1 MIVATASLFL
11 GLRDQQQSVRE
22 GTHEDEMWAVFQTH
36 RQASSLVESILV
48 AQDGATAETLD
59 AVRLNFDIVVS
70 RVSLLNTGFFASQF
84 NGGKDLQQNAEQLE
98 RLLRQM
104 AIAMDT
110 FSTIPEALPGALTNL
125 LRGAYAI
132 QSKSNDLVVLTNER
146 LNNERAKLRNDT
158 FENYSQLAQ
167 MVAAMAS
174 VFLGTITLLFVQL
187 KFLAQTQSQLR
198 EMSIGNA
205 KSAKDAKAASKA
217 KSMFL
222 ATMSHEIR
230 TPLNGIIGAV
240 DLLKQTELN
249 VEQSQRALTISRSS
263 HVLLDVINDILDF
276 SNLDAN
282 GVTYQIAPVSMP
294 DMAEILA
301 DIFQQRLQ
309 DAGLELEF
317 DFPPVIV
324 STDDVRIRQVLL
336 NLIGNAIKFTPAG
349 KIKVSSK
356 IIKNGLMRIE
366 VKDSGIGVT
375 PEDQQKLFQDFSQIE
390 GSASRRFG
398 GSGLG
403 LAISKRIVTGLGGS
417 IGVNSIEGEGSIFW
431 FELPLEV
438 LGPALKPDRNA
449 EPKPVVSDQKY
460 QARVLVVEDNRVN
473 QEIAKA
479 LFETFGTIVTTASDG
494 QSALQQMHSATFDL
508 VIMDLQM
515 PVLDGITAT
524 KQLRKLGFL
533 TPIVGLTANAFE
545 EDRRLCLEAGMNEF
559 VAKPITRDKVASV
572 LKSFAVPARE
582 TTHVDLLDLAQLH
595 PVLEDLGEALFLDLL
610 AQLSNDGRALLDAI
624 KDSEKE
630 QNANVLDPKLHAL
643 KGAAATMGFK
653 SVASEIQF
661 LRDKQCVSSQEL
673 NKLVAL
679 VDTSINASKVAIQ
692 KPS

>member
-1 MIVATASLFL
+1 
-11 GLRDQQQSVRE
+11 
-22 GTHEDEMWAVFQTH
+22 MWAVFQTH

-110 FSTIPEALPGALTNL
+110 FSTTPEALPAALRNL

-146 LNNERAKLRNDT
+146 LNNERAKLRNET

-317 DFPPVIV
+317 EFPAVIV

-349 KIKVSSK
+349 KIKVSAK
-356 IIKNGLMRIE
+356 IVKNGLMRME

-403 LAISKRIVTGLGGS
+403 LAISKRIVTGLDGS

-559 VAKPITRDKVASV
+559 VAKPITRDNVASV

-582 TTHVDLLDLAQLH
+582 TTDVDLLDLAQLH

-624 KDSEKE
+624 QDSEKE

>member
-110 FSTIPEALPGALTNL
+110 FSTTPEALPGALTNL

-317 DFPPVIV
+317 DFPRVIV

-336 NLIGNAIKFTPAG
+336 NLIGNAIKFTPNG
-349 KIKVSSK
+349 KIKVSAK

-438 LGPALKPDRNA
+438 LGPALAPDRNA
-449 EPKPVVSDQKY
+449 EPKPVVSGQKY

-582 TTHVDLLDLAQLH
+582 TTDVDLLDLAQLH

-610 AQLSNDGRALLDAI
+610 AQLSNDGRALLDEI
-624 KDSEKE
+624 QDSEKE
-630 QNANVLDPKLHAL
+630 QDANVLDPKLHAL

-653 SVASEIQF
+653 SVASEIQL